1 MGNDPEGGR
10 FDDIGLTPQDKN
22 KNGRLVRIILISG
35 RGISRAFEFRANQ
48 VLAGLV
54 GVGLLLGSL
63 SMIQPTTLISQVTA
77 MFSPELDAAIIIQWR
92 ESLDAENAEL
102 EVLRG
107 KLSAENEAAG
117 KLLAQMQARLMRME
131 ALGQRVVT
139 KSNLDAEEFDF
150 ESEPAVGGPVAQ
162 QTEEFSSSDLD
173 EQIAVLAD
181 RLRARDAEL
190 RILEGVLTD
199 SDQLADLEL
208 TGSPVRRGWISS
220 PFGWRVDPINGQKA
234 FHAGVDFAGRRK
246 SDVMAVAGGVV
257 TFAGEKD
264 GYGRML
270 EISHG
275 NGLLTRY
282 GHHEALMVE
291 VGDVVRKGELIGL
304 MGSSGRSTGSH
315 LHFEVEHNGTPVD
328 PNQYLKRS
336 S

>member
-1 MGNDPEGGR
+1 M
-10 FDDIGLTPQDKN
+10 
-22 KNGRLVRIILISG
+22 RIILISG
-35 RGISRAFEFRANQ
+35 RGLSRAFEFKANQ
-48 VLAGLV
+48 VLAALV
-54 GVGLLLGSL
+54 GVALLLGSF
-63 SMIQPTTLISQVTA
+63 SMIHPTALIGRATA
-77 MFSPELDAAIIIQWR
+77 LFTPALDSAIVLRWR
-92 ESLDAENAEL
+92 ESLNAENAEL
-102 EVLRG
+102 DDLRG
-107 KLSAENEAAG
+107 KLAAENEAAG
-117 KLLAQMQARLMRME
+117 KLLAQMQARLMLTE
-131 ALGQRVVT
+131 ALGQRVVA
-139 KSNLDAEEFDF
+139 KSRLDAEEFDF
-150 ESEPAVGGPVAQ
+150 ESEPAIGGPVAA
-162 QTEEFSSSDLD
+162 QTEEISSSDLH
-173 EQIAVLAD
+173 EQIAVFAD
-181 RLRARDAEL
+181 RLRAREAEL
-190 RILEGVLTD
+190 LILESVLAD

-208 TGSPVRRGWISS
+208 TGMPVHRGWISS

-246 SDVMAVAGGVV
+246 SDVMAIAGGVV

-264 GYGRML
+264 GYGRMI

-291 VGDVVRKGELIGL
+291 TGDVVRKGELIGL